1 MTYGAALKQSGIKVS
16 KMDEYE
22 TYDFVGETP
31 SGKTFQMYKAAG
43 AYGEK
48 FTLYIGGERKA
59 TACLF
64 RTAVRLIKTN

>member
-1 MTYGAALKQSGIKVS
+1 MTYGTSLKHAGIKVT
-16 KMDEYE
+16 KMDQYE

-31 SGKTFQMYKAAG
+31 SGKTFQMYKACG
-43 AYGEK
+43 AYGDK

-64 RTAVRLIKTN
+64 RTAIKLIKTN

>member
-1 MTYGAALKQSGIKVS
+1 MTYGTALKHAGIKVT

-31 SGKTFQMYKAAG
+31 NGKTFQLYKACG
-43 AYGEK
+43 AYGSK

-64 RTAVRLIKTN
+64 RTAIKIIKSN